1 MIVAFV
7 GALVLAAGAVYW
19 LLSGRAGAQKR
30 ESRESKAAATYSAV
44 EIRPRSGACDAARAL
59 QGRRFLSTDAPALP
73 LAKCTAAPCR
83 CRFAKLSDRRTDGR
97 RLEHDGLSAALFL
110 PSNRRKR
117 RDRRRTEQSPEG

>member
-7 GALVLAAGAVYW
+7 GALVLGAGAVYW

-30 ESRESKAAATYSAV
+30 AARESKAAAAFSAV

-59 QGRRFLSTDAPALP
+59 EGRRYLSKDAPALP
-73 LAKCTAAPCR
+73 LANCTAARCR
-83 CRFAKLSDRRTDGR
+83 CRFSKLSDRRTDGR
-97 RLEHDGLSAALFL
+97 RLEHDGLSASLFL

-117 RDRRRTEQSPEG
+117 RDRRRAEQSPED